1 MPFLRFHCGCSKMKG
16 DLSFILVIYA
26 ALINIPHCTIFMQ
39 PKFRSQCWHLCATT
53 SSLFTWHQSKHIN
66 MLIHL
71 HGNKNMLIHQAVNV
85 HSILCDQYAYLI
97 ISPPT
102 THTPLTISMIDVRK
116 TDWYFNQS
124 NVHKF
129 WWGLARLDYHS
140 STKLKL
146 YNKNT
151 QKLHSWESF
160 SLKEKNGSMFLV
172 EAKTETWLLKIIGYG
187 GHSPQEGVF
196 LSFKTHKNLFLSLD
210 AQTYPLWIWELS
222 DPSPTYQTKPWKDKP
237 RKPFTHTC
245 MHIIKL
251 TYSI

>member
-1 MPFLRFHCGCSKMKG
+1 
-16 DLSFILVIYA
+16 
-26 ALINIPHCTIFMQ
+26 
-39 PKFRSQCWHLCATT
+39 
-53 SSLFTWHQSKHIN
+53 
-66 MLIHL
+66 MLIRL

-85 HSILCDQYAYLI
+85 HSILYDQYAYLI
-97 ISPPT
+97 IRPPT
-102 THTPLTISMIDVRK
+102 THAHTSHYMISMIDVRK

-129 WWGLARLDYHS
+129 WWGLARLDYHR

-160 SLKEKNGSMFLV
+160 SLIEKNGSMFLV

-196 LSFKTHKNLFLSLD
+196 LSFKTHKIFFS
-210 AQTYPLWIWELS
+210 
-222 DPSPTYQTKPWKDKP
+222 
-237 RKPFTHTC
+237 H
-245 MHIIKL
+245 
-251 TYSI
+251 